1 MDDNVK
7 SFLDKIQEIGDKKI
21 KVDYL
26 STGKS
31 GESTPLTFKQQ
42 KDLISTVADGPVGA
56 LKFQKI
62 LNQIVL
68 TNTGDSLLKS
78 IDRLPIILKLRANA
92 INETIKVGDGE
103 VKIQSILDKISKK
116 VKIKQSDAI
125 LGDIQVSV
133 EVPLLT
139 YENQIIQAT
148 IDTLKKDGD
157 ELGKSIGSIYTY
169 EIVKYVKTLQFGE
182 DFITFNEIPIKDRV
196 KIIDSLPIDLNKKI
210 IDFIQNIKKMENEWL
225 TVEVNGESKTLE
237 IDVSFFDN

>member
-7 SFLDKIQEIGDKKI
+7 SFLDKIQEISSKKI
-21 KVDYL
+21 PVDYL

-31 GESTPLTFKQQ
+31 GESTPLSFKQQ
-42 KDLISTVADGPVGA
+42 KDLISTIADGPAGA
-56 LKFQKI
+56 LRFQKI

-68 TNTGDSLLKS
+68 DNTGDSLLRS
-78 IDRLPIILKLRANA
+78 IDRLPIILKLRSFA
-92 INETIKVGDGE
+92 IGDTVKVGDGE
-103 VKIQSILDKISKK
+103 AKIQTILDKITKK
-116 VKIKQSDAI
+116 TKIKQSAMI

-157 ELGKSIGSIYTY
+157 ELSKSIGNIYTY
-169 EIVKYVKTLQFGE
+169 EIIKYVKSLQFGE
-182 DFITFNEIPIKDRV
+182 DFINFSEISIKDKV
-196 KIIDSLPIDLNKKI
+196 KVIDSLPITLNKKI
-210 IDFIQNIKKMENEWL
+210 IDFIQDIKKIENEWM
-225 TVEVNGESKTLE
+225 TVEVNGESKSIE